1 MSNIKFNN
9 SLPIEEVSFLEDI
22 EGFSGEILK
31 EKEILFEKKPFI
43 DVEGHQVIE
52 TYYKRGYVI
61 EDSHIIG
68 LSMRTNFSLG
78 GHKAEFLGEPLPE
91 LPLSINNLKE
101 LKYLDLA
108 GNIISKEILSFIFNL
123 TKLDSLFLSGNTLP
137 SLDPS
142 IGSLTNL
149 RKLFLS
155 GNQIQHLPES
165 IGNLVNLIELN
176 LRGNLLISLPESIG
190 NLKLLERLELMYNR
204 LQSLPLSLCNLKRM
218 KYLNLEGNHITNLPE
233 SFGELSNLEYL
244 NVADNLVERLPH
256 SFDQLSKLKSLK
268 LGTIK
273 KLPSNITSFKDL
285 EILRF
290 DSREM
295 LSIPEDIGNLKS
307 LKVLD
312 MGLNSVKTI
321 PSSIG
326 ELISLEDLLIVNSQI
341 EYLPESIGNLHNLKY
356 LSLWENDLKEIPP
369 TIDKLKNLE
378 ILNLHSNSLTKI
390 PEEVGNLKNLKKLNL
405 SDNKLTHLPSSL
417 KNLIN
422 LTELDIHDNKFS
434 QLPLWL
440 WRLKKLEYFYLIN
453 DKNPWQAEWREVI
466 TRDLN
471 EIKEF
476 CREKDTL
483 KVFISH
489 AVIDFDTHK
498 IKELSDFLEAQEIIY
513 QAYYCEEDLRGNID
527 EFMNLVIPQCQVL
540 IFIGTKQSIYN
551 SIDCM
556 HELELAR
563 KYGLTIIPVKGRD
576 IEWSDFET
584 VALNI
589 DGFEFLEED
598 FNAYCKEIQNKL
610 NQIHDEIEQ
619 KGNLNITLNQNM
631 EEIQSILSDYIESH
645 QFEELYRNAQ
655 NEFESFKLVL
665 EDPKTDA
672 IDVFY
677 KLASIISQ
685 KGGVN

>member
-1 MSNIKFNN
+1 MLNTKFND
-9 SLPIEEVSFLEDI
+9 SLPNKELSFLEDI
-22 EGFSGEILK
+22 EGLSGEILE
-31 EKEILFEKKPFI
+31 EKDILFEKKPFI
-43 DVEGHQVIE
+43 DVEGQQVLE
-52 TYYKRGYVI
+52 TYYKRGFIV
-61 EDSHIIG
+61 EDGHIIG
-68 LSMRTNFSLG
+68 LSLRTYFQLG
-78 GHKAEFLGEPLPE
+78 GHKTEFIGEPLTE
-91 LPLSINNLKE
+91 LPLSISNLKE
-101 LKYLDLA
+101 LKYLDLT
-108 GNIISKEILSFIFNL
+108 GNIISREILLSIFNF
-123 TKLDSLFLSGNTLP
+123 TKLESLFFNGNTYS

-142 IGSLTNL
+142 IGRLSTL
-149 RKLFLS
+149 KQLFIS
-155 GNQIQHLPES
+155 GNQIEQLPES
-165 IGNLVNLIELN
+165 IGDLVNLVELN

-190 NLKLLERLELMYNR
+190 NLKLLETLDLVYNR
-204 LQSLPLSLCNLKRM
+204 LQSLPMSFCNLEKL
-218 KYLNLEGNHITNLPE
+218 KYLNLERNHITNLPE
-233 SFGELSNLEYL
+233 SFGDLSDLEYL
-244 NVADNLVERLPH
+244 NVADNLIERLPH
-256 SFDQLSKLKSLK
+256 SFDQLSKLKTLK
-268 LGTIK
+268 FGTIE

-307 LKVLD
+307 LRVLD

-326 ELISLEDLLIVNSQI
+326 NLISLETLIIVNTQS
-341 EYLPESIGNLHNLKY
+341 EYLPESIGNLSNLKE
-356 LSLWENDLKEIPP
+356 LDLWENKLKEIPP
-369 TIDKLKNLE
+369 TIEKLKNLE
-378 ILNLHSNSLTKI
+378 ILNLHSNSLTQI
-390 PEEVGNLKNLKKLNL
+390 PEQVGNLNNLKKLNL
-405 SDNKLTHLPSSL
+405 SDNKLTNLPSSL
-417 KNLIN
+417 KSLKN

-619 KGNLNITLNQNM
+619 KGNLNITLNQNI
-631 EEIQSILSDYIESH
+631 EEIQNILSDYIESH
-645 QFEELYRNAQ
+645 QFEELYRSAQ
-655 NEFESFKLVL
+655 NEFESFKLEL
-665 EDPKTDA
+665 ANPKTE
-672 IDVFY
+672 IVDVFY
-677 KLASIISQ
+677 NLASIISQ
-685 KGGVN
+685 NGGTS